1 MGEDLLVDGEIATT
15 IALLHH
21 YGFDVTTE
29 TVPELLDHWQSQYPG
44 DWIRLAVIEAL
55 YRGRYKQ
62 ISVEEILRRWQKLGQ
77 PQVNF
82 NSDFEVLIS
91 AKIDTPQTLVTLAAP
106 PLLGKQEQISAF
118 PTQVMGFDTYQKL
131 KAIAQEQTEADDLDK
146 KNPSQVAREED
157 IITPQ

>member
-1 MGEDLLVDGEIATT
+1 VDGAIATT
-15 IALLHH
+15 IALLHY

-29 TVPELLDHWQSQYPG
+29 TVPELLDHWQSQYPCE
-44 DWIRLAVIEAL
+44 WIRLAVIEAL

-91 AKIDTPQTLVTLAAP
+91 AKLETTQTLVTLASP
-106 PLLGKQEQISAF
+106 PLLGQQEQISVF
-118 PTQVMGFDTYQKL
+118 PTEVMGFDTYQKL
-131 KAIAQEQTEADDLDK
+131 KAIAQEQTETDDVDT
-146 KNPSQVAREED
+146 KNPSQIARGED
-157 IITPQ
+157 VTKLQ